1 MEKRSR
7 ENEEPPPDARSTLV
21 ESGRYISGEAKG
33 APWKRILQASI
44 IAVAGLWI
52 YWPAIHGNW
61 LWDDVGLVAG
71 NESLRSLRG
80 LWDIWFSSPSY
91 DYWPMSSTVFWAE
104 WHLWGDRPAAFH
116 AVGLGLH
123 LLSALLVWRVLGK
136 LGLRWAWLAA
146 LVFTI
151 HPLAVES
158 VAWISETKNTLS
170 LLFFLLSLSAYL
182 DYDRTGRRSGHVFS
196 ILCFLA
202 AMLSKASVVMLPVTL
217 LLYCWWRRDRISWND
232 LARLAPH
239 LAIALVLGLAAMHF
253 QSAHAP
259 VDPAVDSRG
268 PITRLVGAETAAV
281 FYLGKVFCPVAL
293 IPIYPRWALD
303 KSWPFALLSGTFLAA
318 ALWLM
323 CARRSGWGRHAL
335 LGFGFFLLNLLP
347 ALGFARMTFMNIS
360 WVADHFVYLPMIGMI
375 GLFVLGVE
383 ACHRRL
389 PAFQQPFLSF
399 AVIALCGLLACGS
412 RLCAAHW
419 EGAEAL
425 WSYTIDRNPGAWM
438 AQFNLAA
445 EIHKVPG
452 RLAEAIAHYEE
463 AVRLKPDFAEAH
475 NNLGRAL
482 EATPGRLNDAI
493 GHYEEALRLA
503 PDSAEA
509 HNNLG
514 GALEAL
520 PGRLDEAIAQYGEA
534 LRLKPDFAEAHNNLG
549 SALQSIPGR
558 LNKAVA
564 HYGEA
569 LRLRPG
575 FAEAHNNLGGALEA
589 MPGRLDDAIAQYVE
603 ALRLKADFVQARLN
617 LARVLGKMPGRLDEA
632 IAQYGEVLRLRP
644 NLAEAHF
651 NLGCDLQKAPGRL
664 DEAIAQYREAVRL
677 KPDYADA
684 YFNLGVALEAMP
696 GRTDEAV
703 TQYEASLRLRPGFA
717 RAHFN
722 LACALEKVPGRLDE
736 AIAQYKEA
744 IRLEPDLA
752 EAHGNLG
759 NVLVERPGRL
769 DEAIAQ
775 YEEALLLKPDDARAH
790 YGLGFALERMPG
802 QLDRAIAQYEE
813 ALRLKTDY
821 AEASNSLGIA
831 LCRTG
836 RIQAGIGFIEAAL
849 RLHPDFAQAHL
860 ARASA
865 LLQIG
870 RRDDAIAECG
880 QVLRMRPDDPAAR
893 RMLELI
899 RSSH

>member
-475 NNLGRAL
+475 NNLG
-482 EATPGRLNDAI
+482 
-493 GHYEEALRLA
+493 
-503 PDSAEA
+503 
-509 HNNLG
+509 
-514 GALEAL
+514 
-520 PGRLDEAIAQYGEA
+520 
-534 LRLKPDFAEAHNNLG
+534 

>member
-52 YWPAIHGNW
+52 YWAAIHGNW

-91 DYWPMSSTVFWAE
+91 DYWPMSSSVFWAE
-104 WHLWGDRPAAFH
+104 WPLWGDRPAAFH

-123 LLSALLVWRVLGK
+123 FLSALLVWRVLGK

-493 GHYEEALRLA
+493 GHYEEALRLT
-503 PDSAEA
+503 PDS
-509 HNNLG
+509 
-514 GALEAL
+514 
-520 PGRLDEAIAQYGEA
+520 
-534 LRLKPDFAEAHNNLG
+534 AEAHNNLG

-589 MPGRLDDAIAQYVE
+589 MPGRLD
-603 ALRLKADFVQARLN
+603 
-617 LARVLGKMPGRLDEA
+617 EA

-664 DEAIAQYREAVRL
+664 DEAIAQYGEVLRL

-849 RLHPDFAQAHL
+849 PR
-860 ARASA
+860 
-865 LLQIG
+865 
-870 RRDDAIAECG
+870 
-880 QVLRMRPDDPAAR
+880 
-893 RMLELI
+893 
-899 RSSH
+899 

>member
-475 NNLGRAL
+475 NNLG
-482 EATPGRLNDAI
+482 
-493 GHYEEALRLA
+493 
-503 PDSAEA
+503 
-509 HNNLG
+509 
-514 GALEAL
+514 
-520 PGRLDEAIAQYGEA
+520 
-534 LRLKPDFAEAHNNLG
+534 

-651 NLGCDLQKAPGRL
+651 NLGCDLQKAPSRL
-664 DEAIAQYREAVRL
+664 DEAIALYREAVRL

>member
-7 ENEEPPPDARSTLV
+7 EHEDPPPDARSTLV

-80 LWDIWFSSPSY
+80 LWDIWFWSPSY

-375 GLFVLGVE
+375 GLFVLGAE

-475 NNLGRAL
+475 NNLGSAL
-482 EATPGRLNDAI
+482 E
-493 GHYEEALRLA
+493 
-503 PDSAEA
+503 
-509 HNNLG
+509 
-514 GALEAL
+514 
-520 PGRLDEAIAQYGEA
+520 
-534 LRLKPDFAEAHNNLG
+534 
-549 SALQSIPGR
+549 SIPGR